1 MPPFIS
7 PLQPKGRKS
16 SSKQIIFDSTGA
28 HTPPSLPAKFTVP
41 PCLVQ
46 QQLQNSRKL
55 FTLPFTPCWSLL
67 EVAVSLRRLS
77 SALQSQTFWRQL
89 KRRASSTAVCLRFG
103 DEQNAL
109 LIDGDQKMLLCLS
122 GASTLAVLP
131 DGLKA
136 LRTAGP

>member
-1 MPPFIS
+1 LPCSEAASDFEKALYSPFH
-7 PLQPKGRKS
+7 PLLVSVGS
-16 SSKQIIFDSTGA
+16 SRIVAALIVCASITDI
-28 HTPPSLPAKFTVP
+28 
-41 PCLVQ
+41 
-46 QQLQNSRKL
+46 
-55 FTLPFTPCWSLL
+55 L
-67 EVAVSLRRLS
+67 EA
-77 SALQSQTFWRQL
+77 AEN
-89 KRRASSTAVCLRFG
+89 RASSTAVCLRFG